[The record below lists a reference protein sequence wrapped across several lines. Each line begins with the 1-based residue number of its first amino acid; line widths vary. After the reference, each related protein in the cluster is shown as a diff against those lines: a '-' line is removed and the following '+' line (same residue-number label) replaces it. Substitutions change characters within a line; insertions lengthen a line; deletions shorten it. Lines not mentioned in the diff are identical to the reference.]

1 MPSATDPLQLAK
13 TFVQTV
19 VRMFYETEHIVV
31 VDALVFHGA
40 LALSDL
46 VIVLDAG
53 KNSKGVGKLCGK
65 LKEGGLISVYV
76 GTCLK
81 AWAALTEPATHARS
95 SVRAR

>member
-1 MPSATDPLQLAK
+1 MPSATDPQQLAK

-31 VDALVFHGA
+31 IDALVFHGA

-76 GTCLK
+76 GM
-81 AWAALTEPATHARS
+81 R
-95 SVRAR
+95 

>member
-1 MPSATDPLQLAK
+1 MPSATDPQQLAK

-31 VDALVFHGA
+31 IDALVFHGA

-46 VIVLDAG
+46 VIILDAG
-53 KNSKGVGKLCGK
+53 KSSKNVGKLCGK

-76 GTCLK
+76 VGMHTT
-81 AWAALTEPATHARS
+81 AQR
-95 SVRAR
+95 

>member
-1 MPSATDPLQLAK
+1 MPSATDPQQLAK

-31 VDALVFHGA
+31 IDALVFHGA

-46 VIVLDAG
+46 VIVLEAG
-53 KNSKGVGKLCGK
+53 KNSKSVGKICGK

-76 GTCLK
+76 GTRSQSYI
-81 AWAALTEPATHARS
+81 ALIRTAIHGRS
-95 SVRAR
+95 SVKAR